1 MANHALTI
9 AVTIADAALLA
20 AAAAA
25 FGRRRAQLRDRAKR
39 EGDLHAVRV
48 DAESRRR
55 RDR

>member
-1 MANHALTI
+1 MANHALTL
-9 AVTIADAALLA
+9 ATTIADAALLA